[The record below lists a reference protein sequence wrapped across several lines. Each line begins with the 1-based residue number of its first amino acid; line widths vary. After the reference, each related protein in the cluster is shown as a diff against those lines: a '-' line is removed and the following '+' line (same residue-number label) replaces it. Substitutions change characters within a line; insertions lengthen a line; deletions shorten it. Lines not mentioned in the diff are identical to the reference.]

1 MDSYAIIA
9 DWLCNIDFS
18 LNLAVNINL
27 KNLWERAELYS
38 IETVSLLMYTA
49 YCGNRK
55 LYESFIEENLEN
67 ILAYIKHKTFSHN
80 LYVDETEDNTCR
92 IYT

>member
-1 MDSYAIIA
+1 M
-9 DWLCNIDFS
+9 
-18 LNLAVNINL
+18 

-80 LYVDETEDNTCR
+80 LYVDETERTIHVEYILRVSEIKKQMRRAFHD
-92 IYT
+92 